1 MPTVAAPA
9 IIATTAVVAVDTV
22 DLAQLPSWSAPCC
35 CGATAM
41 ASWSFDVA
49 TLSPLL
55 SSSPLS
61 WSLSWWSRAPPHRIA
76 LVASPFLLV
85 LVLLACCWHR
95 NRTCVGETPAV
106 VASLFDLLRF
116 HACGCQRVG
125 GFAVDAIVVV
135 VQEVHVNDN
144 HESTTTTTQTSPTQ
158 PRAARANSRHWPA
171 REGPVMAAITTM
183 AVPQQRR
190 RRLGG
195 DHDYDRQQDDDDD
208 ATQRQ
213 HNTNDGT
220 KQHNNNSTTRLD
232 NDTTQQI
239 RQQVVRWMTCS

>member
-35 CGATAM
+35 CGAAAM
-41 ASWSFDVA
+41 ASWSFDVV

-55 SSSPLS
+55 LSSPLS

-85 LVLLACCWHR
+85 LVLLACRWHR

-116 HACGCQRVG
+116 HACGCQYEYERNNWMPSHASRFPKAWFPNVPALAS
-125 GFAVDAIVVV
+125 F
-135 VQEVHVNDN
+135 VNAQRSILGSIRGPS
-144 HESTTTTTQTSPTQ
+144 HFTSRKYMSTTTTSP
-158 PRAARANSRHWPA
+158 
-171 REGPVMAAITTM
+171 
-183 AVPQQRR
+183 QRR
-190 RRLGG
+190 QLGLPRRSPEL
-195 DHDYDRQQDDDDD
+195 HAPTA
-208 ATQRQ
+208 ATGPPGRGQLWRP
-213 HNTNDGT
+213 
-220 KQHNNNSTTRLD
+220 
-232 NDTTQQI
+232 
-239 RQQVVRWMTCS
+239 